1 MPSSADR
8 TLPLARRSR
17 KSIGAQ
23 PAARD
28 AMDKENATVDVGSS
42 LAASRKSRSK
52 SMGPGGLD
60 ALKQS
65 AGNRR
70 ASLAAPVKPPRSILK
85 PSISSLPEI
94 PPLKNGNRKPGAA
107 SDARDPTP
115 GSSLSSEDLLGSK
128 LPLRTEEE
136 QQAAAKEREE
146 RDRRDARR
154 KSLANRRVSFAA
166 EATLHTFHEV
176 EYMQDST
183 SSTDSTRR
191 ASSGAKS
198 PSRSSATA
206 TREETHPSQPENI
219 PRSPE
224 DQRELQQR
232 RRRRSSGIP
241 PMNFSNAHDD
251 TLASTVYSSDSEPA
265 DAVEEIAED
274 DDEASSSDS
283 DDGTMMTI
291 DTEEVTGT
299 SVASDRSTATA
310 EDSTLDEAL
319 RIAAQRAGAGSHE
332 NDEGE
337 DSDDGEEV
345 IPSFGWVKKSNQS
358 SDKPASCGSPV
369 QRQAEIQQ
377 EEQDDETEMEMDI
390 DADMDMTHAVG
401 RILKPP
407 STHGTDPR
415 GDMSMDVTQAFGA
428 ILSQNRAQG
437 ASNDQ
442 EENATDEATMEF
454 TAVIGGIRSKL
465 NQDPDDVEDHE
476 DMSMELTTIIG
487 GVLSKPR
494 DSRAAAS
501 RRQSLSR
508 LAEADVDDAAMD
520 MTVSVGRIMSA
531 TSPESKEDAN
541 ATTGMDIT
549 TAIGGIIKNGE
560 MTPRTLNK
568 RIMEEEVD
576 GPDSPRRAIIA
587 AVTQQSPSRRSSRIL
602 QTTEKASLESP
613 GLSAFQGKGLRRSLG
628 PPTQTTPQSGARSRT
643 LSPSKTKTPQ
653 RQPASTKNPE
663 TGKQSPKPLSASPE
677 KPSPAS
683 EKKTPSPAKAT
694 QQRGSFFRRNPET
707 GDKTP
712 TVVLTP
718 PKRRLSGVGIDRPG
732 LGSPQVAALCD
743 RRGSISKLASV
754 FVPGKR
760 AVAFEEPKEVEKEID
775 RERRDEE
782 DKENRRKILEREAD
796 GSQEDRDATFNLRE
810 MINSLSPKWKPLRG
824 RKSLHIGSA
833 KGLLGKRPAELEGDD
848 EAEDN
853 DGVKRLK
860 GHQSSPVKNVRLQQ
874 PPSNSET
881 TGRLTRSARRS
892 PEQAVRTCTPS
903 FSSPLKNQPAATSQN
918 QGRFKD
924 VGDSPSVHEVNFHDL
939 SVKDDAELERE
950 VDEDKIHLQDFLN
963 MTSIRF
969 MELTTTKRRHTIA
982 PGTREDGSAADG
994 QDDLSLECC
1003 VVAGAC
1009 TVPLLEL
1016 YQHSCREL
1024 KQYISEG
1031 RRMVK
1036 EIENETFEENPP
1048 LFREYMSATP
1058 EVKALMD
1065 NQFKNVKTHARLLSK
1080 AMWYEWRMKL
1090 QDGLKEG
1097 LVNIAEGMESDSKL
1111 LQEQQDLLTSVL
1123 PALAA
1128 RYESLQEE
1136 EGNLQAVARE
1146 MADCDPAELESARQE
1161 LEALEEDVAI
1171 KKQQIAELRQHFET
1185 SAAEVEDLSL
1195 KKTKCMEEMNKSEKI
1210 REKYRGWTSREV
1222 NALKARV
1229 EAIEKQHGWAV
1240 TGLSGS
1246 NLSMTYKR
1254 DIELV
1259 VDIASMQPG
1268 GPNSPMDLWYIA
1280 DARENDP
1287 VPRTTE
1293 KEIWLQSMRHHARAL
1308 QQSGA
1313 KMSDLIGEVQAGWD
1327 KALLVS
1333 SQISRINVVFPTTVA
1348 KTSDS
1353 SISVT
1358 SSLLLVPLRTK
1369 VEVRLLLRSCSGQAG
1384 IDVGISAEAKVVYG
1398 EHFNVGKIEDFL
1410 LTRIGN
1416 TVKKEKSEDWS
1427 DVFVEL
1433 RRRLIARGKK

>member
-345 IPSFGWVKKSNQS
+345 IPSFGW
-358 SDKPASCGSPV
+358 
-369 QRQAEIQQ
+369 

-428 ILSQNRAQG
+428 ILSQNRA
-437 ASNDQ
+437 
-442 EENATDEATMEF
+442 
-454 TAVIGGIRSKL
+454 
-465 NQDPDDVEDHE
+465 QDPDDVEDHE

-892 PEQAVRTCTPS
+892 PEQA
-903 FSSPLKNQPAATSQN
+903 PAATSQN